1 MITAMNI
8 IILLT
13 ALVLAIVAL
22 GGLVMAFIVRNDG
35 YGRLHSSPPRSHY
48 PDYYDPTAGRARL
61 F

>member
-8 IILLT
+8 VILLT

-22 GGLVMAFIVRNDG
+22 GGLAMAFIVRNDG
-35 YGRLHSSPPRSHY
+35 YGRLQSTPPRSHY
-48 PDYYDPTAGRARL
+48 PDYFDPTAGRARL